1 MTSARV
7 PIWRRSWLRIAL
19 GILVVTIAFVALHAL
34 AAEVTLAS
42 IRAAVA
48 ATPARDVVL
57 ALFATAAS
65 FVALGLYDVLAV
77 RIVAPGRVRAPVAFM
92 TGMSAYA
99 VSNVLGFS
107 LLTGGAVRARIYGRA
122 GLDPPIVVAIMS
134 ASWLTF
140 WLGVSLVIGVLLL
153 LDPAGPAAALGL
165 PDSVD
170 VVGGTV
176 LLVAVGT
183 FLVWLAT
190 GRRTLRFGSRRFFL
204 PPARLAFAQI
214 GAAILDVGAAALT
227 LWLLLPAGGLV
238 GPSTFFAAYVAAIV
252 VGIVSHSPGGLGAF
266 EATLLAALGLAGRAD
281 VLASLILYRVVYY
294 LVPFAVLWIAVVVAT
309 LRERRAALLRGWS
322 VAGSIAESL
331 LAPLVPPVA
340 AVGVGLA
347 GAVLL
352 FSGSLPALRP
362 RREALENIVPLP
374 LVEVSHLLG
383 SALGVA
389 LLIVAFGL
397 ARRDARAWTI
407 AVAALALGIAASL
420 LKGFD
425 WEEAVIL
432 AAALAGLLAFGEA
445 FYRGRAALRPSWSW
459 LALVAVVLGASVWLG
474 LVAYRNVD
482 YGNELWWRFA
492 WNGDASRF
500 LRGSVA
506 ATVALVAFSA
516 ASVLRRPEPEDEPDE
531 VTPAIRAL
539 VAASADTEANLA
551 LLGDKRFIVSPRANA
566 FAMFRETQAATIA
579 LRDPFGE
586 PHAASDLAWTLLERA
601 DATGRIPAFYGVG
614 TRLLPTYLDMGL
626 SILKI
631 GEVARVDLASFSLEG
646 GARKGLRQAV
656 AKSGREGIA
665 FAVLDAATAAD
676 RIAELRAVSDAWLQA
691 KSGSE
696 KFFALGRFDPA
707 YLANFPH
714 AVLER
719 DGRIVAFA
727 NLWPGG
733 GREELSLDLMRYD
746 PDAAGISMQ
755 VLFAQVM
762 LWGKIEGYHWFNMGA
777 APFSGLED
785 RRLARRWNRL
795 GAFLY
800 EHGERFYNFEGLRDF
815 KEKFDPVWTPNYLA
829 CPHGLAAG
837 RVLLDVNTLISGG
850 LTGLLR

>member
-1 MTSARV
+1 MNMARASV
-7 PIWRRSWLRIAL
+7 WQRPWLRIVL
-19 GILVVTIAFVALHAL
+19 GVLVVAIAFVALHAL
-34 AAEVTLAS
+34 AAEVTLA
-42 IRAAVA
+42 AVREAIA
-48 ATPARDVVL
+48 ATPVWDIVL

-77 RIVAPGRVRAPVAFM
+77 HVVAPGRVRAPVAFA

-107 LLTGGAVRARIYGRA
+107 LLTGGAVRGRIYGRA
-122 GLDPPIVVAIMS
+122 GLDPSAIVGIMS

-140 WLGVSLVIGVLLL
+140 WLGVSLVVGVLLL
-153 LDPAGPAAALGL
+153 LDPAGPASALGL
-165 PDSVD
+165 PESVD
-170 VVGGTV
+170 VAVGV
-176 LLVAVGT
+176 LLVVTVAAG
-183 FLVWLAT
+183 LVWLAT
-190 GRRTLRFGSRRFFL
+190 GERSLRFAGHRFAL
-204 PPARLAFAQI
+204 PSVKLALGQI
-214 GAAILDVGAAALT
+214 AAAILDVGAAALA
-227 LWLLLPAGGLV
+227 LWLLLPIDVSV
-238 GPSTFFAAYVAAIV
+238 GPATFFMAYVAAIV

-294 LVPFAVLWIAVVVAT
+294 LVPFALLWVVVVIAT
-309 LRERRAALLRGWS
+309 LRERRAAFLRGWR
-322 VAGSIAESL
+322 AAEGL
-331 LAPLVPPVA
+331 LTPLVPPVA
-340 AVGVGLA
+340 AAGVGLA

-352 FSGSLPALRP
+352 FSGSLPALQA
-362 RREALENIVPLP
+362 RRDALENVVPLP
-374 LVEVSHLLG
+374 LVEVSHLMG
-383 SALGVA
+383 SALGVV

-425 WEEAVIL
+425 WEEAAIL
-432 AAALAGLLAFGEA
+432 AVALGGLLVFAEA

-459 LALVAVVLGASVWLG
+459 LALVAVMLGASIWLG
-474 LVAYRNVD
+474 LVAYRNVN

-516 ASVLRRPEPEDEPDE
+516 ASVLRRPAPEDEPDE

-551 LLGDKRFIVSPRANA
+551 LLGDKRFVMSPREDA
-566 FAMFRETQAATIA
+566 FVMFRETQAATIA

-586 PHAASDLAWTLLERA
+586 PQAARDLAWTLLERA
-601 DATGRIPAFYGVG
+601 DATGRTPAFYGIG

-631 GEVARVDLASFSLEG
+631 GEVARVDLASFSMEG

-656 AKSGREGIA
+656 AKSGREGIT
-665 FAVLDAATAAD
+665 FMVLDAETAAS
-676 RIAELRAVSDAWLQA
+676 RVAELRAVSDAWLRA

-696 KFFALGRFDPA
+696 KFFALGHFDPS
-707 YLANFPH
+707 YLAHFPH

-746 PDAAGISMQ
+746 PDAPGVSMQ

-762 LWGKIEGYHWFNMGA
+762 LWGQREGYRWFNMGP
-777 APFSGLED
+777 APFSGMED
-785 RRLARRWNRL
+785 HHLAGRWNRL
-795 GAFLY
+795 GAFVY
-800 EHGERFYNFEGLRDF
+800 EHGERFYHFDGLRVF
-815 KEKFDPVWTPNYLA
+815 KEKFNPVWTPNYLA
-829 CPHGLAAG
+829 CPHGVAAG